1 MSIYNRKVVI
11 VGAGHV
17 GSHVGYALISQSLA
31 DEIVY
36 IDSDRAKAV
45 AQALDLTDATNYLPV
60 RTKVTA
66 GDYSDAADAQ
76 IMIIAAGPLPSGSQ
90 TRMDTLGQ
98 TIEILLILLLRLLF
112 DPDISGQ
119 LAGAAVVFCL
129 SLIALYSASSVYHF
143 SLRGE
148 AVLRRL
154 KKLDHSMIY
163 VLIAG
168 SYTPIILKFMP
179 APRSFLF
186 LGVIWLIALTG
197 IAVKLLWIDAPR
209 LIGTALYLALGW
221 AIAFD
226 FGVVLSM
233 PSPAIAL
240 LAAGGLAYTAGGII
254 YISKRPNFSTL
265 LGFHELFH
273 LFVIVGSI
281 CHYLMVMLYVL

>member
-1 MSIYNRKVVI
+1 MPRAFLKAREPFSCYSHF
-11 VGAGHV
+11 VGAVLSAV
-17 GSHVGYALISQSLA
+17 GLFALL
-31 DEIVY
+31 V
-36 IDSDRAKAV
+36 
-45 AQALDLTDATNYLPV
+45 
-60 RTKVTA
+60 
-66 GDYSDAADAQ
+66 
-76 IMIIAAGPLPSGSQ
+76 
-90 TRMDTLGQ
+90 
-98 TIEILLILLLRLLF
+98 RLLVQ
-112 DPDISGQ
+112 PDISGR

-129 SLIALYSASSVYHF
+129 SLIALYSASSAYHF
-143 SLRGE
+143 SGRGE
-148 AVLRRL
+148 AVVRRL

-179 APRSFLF
+179 APRCFVF

-233 PSPAIAL
+233 PSPAVEL
-240 LAAGGLAYTAGGII
+240 LAAGGLSYTVGGII
-254 YISKRPNFSTL
+254 YILKKPNFSRL

-273 LFVIVGSI
+273 LFVIAGSV

>member
-1 MSIYNRKVVI
+1 MPRAFLKAREPFSCYSHF
-11 VGAGHV
+11 VGAV
-17 GSHVGYALISQSLA
+17 LS
-31 DEIVY
+31 
-36 IDSDRAKAV
+36 
-45 AQALDLTDATNYLPV
+45 
-60 RTKVTA
+60 
-66 GDYSDAADAQ
+66 
-76 IMIIAAGPLPSGSQ
+76 AAGLFA
-90 TRMDTLGQ
+90 
-98 TIEILLILLLRLLF
+98 LLVRLLVQ
-112 DPDISGQ
+112 PDISGQ

-129 SLIALYSASSVYHF
+129 SLIALYSASSAYHF
-143 SLRGE
+143 SGRGE
-148 AVLRRL
+148 AVVRRL

-179 APRSFLF
+179 APRCFVF

-209 LIGTALYLALGW
+209 LIGTVLYLALGW

-233 PSPAIAL
+233 PSPAVEL
-240 LAAGGLAYTAGGII
+240 LAAGGLSYTIGGII
-254 YISKRPNFSTL
+254 YILKKPNFSRL

-273 LFVIVGSI
+273 LFVIAGSV

>member
-1 MSIYNRKVVI
+1 MPHAFLKAREPFSCYSHF
-11 VGAGHV
+11 VGAVLSAV
-17 GSHVGYALISQSLA
+17 GLFALL
-31 DEIVY
+31 V
-36 IDSDRAKAV
+36 
-45 AQALDLTDATNYLPV
+45 
-60 RTKVTA
+60 
-66 GDYSDAADAQ
+66 
-76 IMIIAAGPLPSGSQ
+76 
-90 TRMDTLGQ
+90 
-98 TIEILLILLLRLLF
+98 RLLVQ
-112 DPDISGQ
+112 PDISGQ

-129 SLIALYSASSVYHF
+129 SLIALYSASSAYHF
-143 SLRGE
+143 SGRGE
-148 AVLRRL
+148 AVVRRL

-179 APRSFLF
+179 APRCFVF

-209 LIGTALYLALGW
+209 LIGTVLYLALGW

-233 PSPAIAL
+233 PSPAIEL
-240 LAAGGLAYTAGGII
+240 LAAGGLSYTVGGII
-254 YISKRPNFSTL
+254 YILKKPNFSRL

-273 LFVIVGSI
+273 LFVIAGSV

>member
-1 MSIYNRKVVI
+1 MPRAFLKAREPFSCYSHF
-11 VGAGHV
+11 VGAVLSAV
-17 GSHVGYALISQSLA
+17 GLFALL
-31 DEIVY
+31 V
-36 IDSDRAKAV
+36 
-45 AQALDLTDATNYLPV
+45 
-60 RTKVTA
+60 
-66 GDYSDAADAQ
+66 
-76 IMIIAAGPLPSGSQ
+76 
-90 TRMDTLGQ
+90 
-98 TIEILLILLLRLLF
+98 RLLVQ
-112 DPDISGQ
+112 PDISGQ

-129 SLIALYSASSVYHF
+129 SLIALYSASSAYHF
-143 SLRGE
+143 SGRGE
-148 AVLRRL
+148 AVVRRL

-179 APRSFLF
+179 APRCFVF

-209 LIGTALYLALGW
+209 LIGTVLYLALGW

-233 PSPAIAL
+233 PSPAVEL
-240 LAAGGLAYTAGGII
+240 LAAGGLSYTVGGII
-254 YISKRPNFSTL
+254 YILKKPNFSRL

-273 LFVIVGSI
+273 PFVIAGSV

>member
-1 MSIYNRKVVI
+1 MPHAFLKAREPFSCYSHF
-11 VGAGHV
+11 VGAVLSAV
-17 GSHVGYALISQSLA
+17 GLFALL
-31 DEIVY
+31 V
-36 IDSDRAKAV
+36 
-45 AQALDLTDATNYLPV
+45 
-60 RTKVTA
+60 
-66 GDYSDAADAQ
+66 
-76 IMIIAAGPLPSGSQ
+76 
-90 TRMDTLGQ
+90 
-98 TIEILLILLLRLLF
+98 RLLVQ
-112 DPDISGQ
+112 PDISGQ

-129 SLIALYSASSVYHF
+129 SLIALYSASSAYHF
-143 SLRGE
+143 SGRGE
-148 AVLRRL
+148 AVVRRL

-179 APRSFLF
+179 APRCFVF

-233 PSPAIAL
+233 PSPAVEL
-240 LAAGGLAYTAGGII
+240 LAAGGLSYTVGGII
-254 YISKRPNFSTL
+254 YILKKPNFNRL

-273 LFVIVGSI
+273 LFVIAGSV

>member
-1 MSIYNRKVVI
+1 MPRAFLKAREPFSCYSHFFGAVLSA
-11 VGAGHV
+11 VGLF
-17 GSHVGYALISQSLA
+17 ALL
-31 DEIVY
+31 V
-36 IDSDRAKAV
+36 
-45 AQALDLTDATNYLPV
+45 
-60 RTKVTA
+60 
-66 GDYSDAADAQ
+66 
-76 IMIIAAGPLPSGSQ
+76 
-90 TRMDTLGQ
+90 
-98 TIEILLILLLRLLF
+98 RLLVQ
-112 DPDISGQ
+112 PDISGQ

-129 SLIALYSASSVYHF
+129 SLIALYSASSAYHF
-143 SLRGE
+143 SGRGE
-148 AVLRRL
+148 AVVRRL

-179 APRSFLF
+179 APRCFVF

-233 PSPAIAL
+233 PSPAVEL
-240 LAAGGLAYTAGGII
+240 LAAGGLSYTVGGII
-254 YISKRPNFSTL
+254 YILKKPNFSRL

-273 LFVIVGSI
+273 LFVIAGSV

>member
-1 MSIYNRKVVI
+1 MPRAFLKARDPFSCYSHF
-11 VGAGHV
+11 VGAV
-17 GSHVGYALISQSLA
+17 LSV
-31 DEIVY
+31 
-36 IDSDRAKAV
+36 
-45 AQALDLTDATNYLPV
+45 
-60 RTKVTA
+60 
-66 GDYSDAADAQ
+66 
-76 IMIIAAGPLPSGSQ
+76 SG
-90 TRMDTLGQ
+90 
-98 TIEILLILLLRLLF
+98 LLILLLRLLF

-186 LGVIWLIALTG
+186 LGVIWLIAL
-197 IAVKLLWIDAPR
+197 
-209 LIGTALYLALGW
+209 IGTALYLALGW

-254 YISKRPNFSTL
+254 YISKRPNFSSL

>member
-1 MSIYNRKVVI
+1 MPRAFLKARDPFSCYSHF
-11 VGAGHV
+11 VGAV
-17 GSHVGYALISQSLA
+17 LSV
-31 DEIVY
+31 
-36 IDSDRAKAV
+36 
-45 AQALDLTDATNYLPV
+45 
-60 RTKVTA
+60 
-66 GDYSDAADAQ
+66 
-76 IMIIAAGPLPSGSQ
+76 SG
-90 TRMDTLGQ
+90 
-98 TIEILLILLLRLLF
+98 LLILLLRLLF

-233 PSPAIAL
+233 RSRRACLHGRRHHLHLEAAEFQHSSRLSRAVSPVR
-240 LAAGGLAYTAGGII
+240 Y
-254 YISKRPNFSTL
+254 RRQ
-265 LGFHELFH
+265 H
-273 LFVIVGSI
+273 LPLSDGHAVCTVIFRQFAS
-281 CHYLMVMLYVL
+281 CY

>member
-1 MSIYNRKVVI
+1 MPRAFLKARDPFSCYSHF
-11 VGAGHV
+11 VGAV
-17 GSHVGYALISQSLA
+17 LSV
-31 DEIVY
+31 
-36 IDSDRAKAV
+36 
-45 AQALDLTDATNYLPV
+45 
-60 RTKVTA
+60 
-66 GDYSDAADAQ
+66 
-76 IMIIAAGPLPSGSQ
+76 SG
-90 TRMDTLGQ
+90 
-98 TIEILLILLLRLLF
+98 LLILLLRLLF

-148 AVLRRL
+148 DVLRRL

-240 LAAGGLAYTAGGII
+240 LAAGGLAYTVGGIS

>member
-1 MSIYNRKVVI
+1 MPRAFLKAREPFSCYSHF
-11 VGAGHV
+11 VGAVLSAV
-17 GSHVGYALISQSLA
+17 GLFALL
-31 DEIVY
+31 V
-36 IDSDRAKAV
+36 
-45 AQALDLTDATNYLPV
+45 
-60 RTKVTA
+60 
-66 GDYSDAADAQ
+66 
-76 IMIIAAGPLPSGSQ
+76 
-90 TRMDTLGQ
+90 
-98 TIEILLILLLRLLF
+98 RLLVQ
-112 DPDISGQ
+112 PDISGQ

-129 SLIALYSASSVYHF
+129 SLIALYSASSAYHF
-143 SLRGE
+143 SGRGE
-148 AVLRRL
+148 AVVRRL

-179 APRSFLF
+179 APRCFVF

-233 PSPAIAL
+233 PFPAVEL
-240 LAAGGLAYTAGGII
+240 LAAGGLSYTVGGII
-254 YISKRPNFSTL
+254 YILKKPNFSRL

-273 LFVIVGSI
+273 LFVIAGSV